1 MAQAG
6 VYVGVD
12 VSKDRLD
19 VSIGAGGA
27 VWQVGNEAAG
37 IRALRERLAVLAPER
52 IVVEATGGLE
62 RAVVRGLDKTGLP
75 VVVVNPRQVR
85 DFARAT
91 GRLAKTDVID
101 ARVLAWFG
109 EALQPAVRL
118 LPDAQAEALRE
129 VVTRRRQVVEML
141 TVERNHMVQATSL
154 VRRQVKGHIAGLQR
168 QLVTLDR
175 ELARLI
181 QANPVW
187 RARNTLLR
195 SVPGIGPVTASM
207 LVAALPELGR
217 LNRKQIAAL
226 VGVAPHNRDSGN
238 YRGKRSVWGG
248 RAAVRT
254 CLYMATLVATRR
266 NSVIQTFYARLC
278 TAGKPKKVALIA
290 CMRKLLTI
298 LNRML
303 HTNSPWQPAST
314 T

>member
-1 MAQAG
+1 MAQAA
-6 VYVGVD
+6 VYVGID

-19 VSIGAGGA
+19 VSIGAEGA
-27 VWQVGNEAAG
+27 VWQVGNDAAG
-37 IRALRERLAVLAPER
+37 IGALRERLAVLAPER

-62 RAVVRGLDKTGLP
+62 RAVVRGLDITGLP

-187 RARNTLLR
+187 RARDELLR
-195 SVPGIGPVTASM
+195 SVPGVGNVTAR
-207 LVAALPELGR
+207 LFVANLPELGR

-226 VGVAPHNRDSGN
+226 VGVAPHNRDSGS

-248 RAAVRT
+248 RAPVRAG
-254 CLYMATLVATRR
+254 LYMATLVATRH
-266 NSVIQTFYARLC
+266 NAVIRAFYARLC
-278 TAGKPKKVALIA
+278 AAGKPKKVALTA

-298 LNRML
+298 LNSML
-303 HTNSPWQPAST
+303 HTQSPWKPAT
-314 T
+314 AP